1 MKPISEKYLNMTIL
15 KTLRDDMSIY
25 DSNNNI
31 QNSIIFYTAFGTVI
45 GGVSDENEATKLSEL
60 FLDEKKKIMEKFN
73 AGSFKND
80 GEIICVKNASILQ
93 NNGKV
98 IYNDCLFIHIDSI
111 LGFSLCNLEKIQK
124 EILDN

>member
-15 KTLRDDMSIY
+15 KTLKDDMSIY

-31 QNSIIFYTAFGTVI
+31 QNATIFYTAFGTVI
-45 GGVSDENEATKLSEL
+45 SGQSTENDSIKLSEL
-60 FLDEKKKIMEKFN
+60 FLSEKKKTIENFG
-73 AGSFKND
+73 ADSFRND

-111 LGFSLCNLEKIQK
+111 LGFSLCNLEEVKKIF
-124 EILDN
+124 